1 MLRGLV
7 KSLPISLPHSIV
19 RGDTGGGGTGP
30 AFTLSG
36 TLPNGDQGTD
46 YLGVL
51 NISGGIAP
59 YSSPTVISGSL
70 PGEFSLAVVGS
81 QLQVTATAPITF
93 SGTVTCTLQVQDTP
107 HATASLP
114 VTFTIT
120 VVHMLQTEG
129 GVPITTEDGKFIA
142 TET

>member
-1 MLRGLV
+1 MLRGLI
-7 KSLPISLPHSIV
+7 KSLPISLPQSVV

-30 AFTLSG
+30 SFTLSG

-51 NISGGIAP
+51 NIAGGTVP
-59 YSSPTVISGSL
+59 YSSPIVISGTL
-70 PGEFSLAVVGS
+70 PGEFSLAISGS
-81 QLQVTATAPITF
+81 HLQVTATAPISF
-93 SGTVTCTLQVQDTP
+93 SGTVTCTLQVSDALGG
-107 HATASLP
+107 HASLP

-120 VVHMLQTEG
+120 VVHMIATEA